1 MANQNKPIV
10 KDKVIL
16 IILSYLLGLF
26 GVDRMYLGCWVSGF
40 FKLITLGGL
49 GIWYL
54 IDLLMIMVNAYNFS
68 EAPAICG
75 GYVWNKA
82 TMEIAHYIATI
93 ILILFVIKIIVSF
106 VLWMNSA
113 GAHEEKGH
121 KRRQNNKEH
130 FNIRPGTYE
139 SKGHDGSPDES
150 GYFVKPSPDESAGE
164 EYDTQENLS
173 SKSGCYFDETGKYI
187 CRPLGPNKFM

>member
-113 GAHEEKGH
+113 GKTEERGH
-121 KRRQNNKEH
+121 TRRHNREN
-130 FNIRPGTYE
+130 FNIRPGQYE
-139 SKGHDGSPDES
+139 SKGHDGTPDEESDESPDML
-150 GYFVKPSPDESAGE
+150 
-164 EYDTQENLS
+164 YDSQENLS
-173 SKSGCYFDETGKYI
+173 SKSGCYPTYDDNHNIVKLRCSASPF
-187 CRPLGPNKFM
+187 GPR

>member
-1 MANQNKPIV
+1 MGTFNQKRLLV

-16 IILSYLLGLF
+16 IILSYLLGMF

-40 FKLITLGGL
+40 FKLITFGGL

-54 IDLLMIMVNAYNFS
+54 IDLLMIIVNAYNFS

-75 GYVWNKA
+75 GYVWNKG

-113 GAHEEKGH
+113 GKTEERGH
-121 KRRQNNKEH
+121 KRRHNRENFAESENPENPKH
-130 FNIRPGTYE
+130 PKHPPGQQE
-139 SKGHDGSPDES
+139 CGPGDLPN
-150 GYFVKPSPDESAGE
+150 PSCWVSD
-164 EYDTQENLS
+164 N
-173 SKSGCYFDETGKYI
+173 
-187 CRPLGPNKFM
+187 R